1 MKPTALRKHNGVLSF
16 SARAGK
22 ERLNNACRRA
32 IQYGDFGY
40 QTIKTILEKGL
51 DFNNEVLWHG

>member
-1 MKPTALRKHNGVLSF
+1 LSF